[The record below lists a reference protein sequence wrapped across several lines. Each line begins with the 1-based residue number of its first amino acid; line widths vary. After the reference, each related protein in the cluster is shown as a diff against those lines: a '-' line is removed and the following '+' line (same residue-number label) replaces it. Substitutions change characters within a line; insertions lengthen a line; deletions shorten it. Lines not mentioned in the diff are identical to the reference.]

1 MSKNRYISDVL
12 GSNFTPISMVSEDA
26 TTTPAKQLI
35 KMGRARP
42 RTRAYGFSPFQ
53 AAPAEDGASISN
65 DGTYDINGEKTD
77 DINGEKTD
85 DDTDDIN
92 GDPLGTEEFLTH
104 LFNLGCTQETVS
116 IVESHLDQATFGEIM
131 KAPDAHMI
139 LGEQLKVTCGITRA
153 KVSQWWRIQDL
164 KRKAVVKSS
173 QEVTRTLES
182 YSQIRRQEIP
192 KFPVTHSGR
201 GHCSVISWKEYGI
214 AVNGWLQ
221 ILGAHELAELAK
233 VIFKHPDDF
242 KAHSSSIKL
251 STEREVAA
259 DAQWAPVSVK

>member
-1 MSKNRYISDVL
+1 MSRNRYISDVL
-12 GSNFTPISMVSEDA
+12 DGKITPISMVSEDA

-85 DDTDDIN
+85 GDTDDIN
-92 GDPLGTEEFLTH
+92 GDPLRADEFLTH
-104 LFNLGCTQETVS
+104 LFNLGCTQETVT
-116 IVESHLDQATFGEIM
+116 IIELHLDQAIFGEIM
-131 KAPDAHMI
+131 KAPDAHEI
-139 LGEQLKVTCGITRA
+139 LSEQLKVTCGITRA
-153 KVSQWWRIQDL
+153 KLSQWWRIQDL

-173 QEVTRTLES
+173 QEVTRTLEN

-201 GHCSVISWKEYGI
+201 GHCSVIS
-214 AVNGWLQ
+214 
-221 ILGAHELAELAK
+221 
-233 VIFKHPDDF
+233 
-242 KAHSSSIKL
+242 
-251 STEREVAA
+251 
-259 DAQWAPVSVK
+259 